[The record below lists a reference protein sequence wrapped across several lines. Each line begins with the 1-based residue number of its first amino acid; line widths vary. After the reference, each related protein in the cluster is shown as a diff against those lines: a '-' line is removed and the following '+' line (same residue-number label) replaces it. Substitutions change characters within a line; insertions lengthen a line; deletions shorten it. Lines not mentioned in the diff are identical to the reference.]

1 MGLFELL
8 PGQIENRCWVFA
20 LHCAAHRKHQAVLAV
35 TERVRRR
42 LISPEIPRL
51 LDHLITACHA
61 SSQPATRHHSLPRV
75 DRSPDLP
82 RRRPTRHELT
92 GSCRRPTTRLS
103 REPAPVL
110 RRNVQPTRGN
120 ATSSSGGCRPTLPWR
135 LRPAT
140 PKSTLP
146 SSDHRRKIR
155 ATLYGLS
162 TRTKIMRRSHHDSW
176 N

>member
-1 MGLFELL
+1 MLGFRSPLR
-8 PGQIENRCWVFA
+8 GAQ
-20 LHCAAHRKHQAVLAV
+20 K
-35 TERVRRR
+35 TSGRVGRQRTR
-42 LISPEIPRL
+42 AKPPNFPRNP
-51 LDHLITACHA
+51 
-61 SSQPATRHHSLPRV
+61 SSFRPPHYSLPRV

-92 GSCRRPTTRLS
+92 GSRRRPTTRLS

-110 RRNVQPTRGN
+110 RRNVQPKRGN

-146 SSDHRRKIR
+146 SSDHRRKIC

>member
-8 PGQIENRCWVFA
+8 PGQIENRCWIFA

-35 TERVRRR
+35 TERVRSR
-42 LISPEIPRL
+42 LISPEIPRH

-61 SSQPATRHHSLPRV
+61 SIAPQTATDKTRAHRQLPATNH
-75 DRSPDLP
+75 
-82 RRRPTRHELT
+82 
-92 GSCRRPTTRLS
+92 RLS

-120 ATSSSGGCRPTLPWR
+120 ATSSSGDCRPTLPWH

-140 PKSTLP
+140 PRSTLP
-146 SSDHRRKIR
+146 SSEHRRKICE
-155 ATLYGLS
+155 TLYGLS